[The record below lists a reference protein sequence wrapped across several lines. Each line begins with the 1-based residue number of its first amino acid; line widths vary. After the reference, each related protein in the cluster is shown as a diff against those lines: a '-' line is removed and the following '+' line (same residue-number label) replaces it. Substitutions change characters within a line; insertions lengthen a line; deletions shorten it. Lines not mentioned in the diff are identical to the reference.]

1 MRSLI
6 VLFMMFCCT
15 AISNAQIKGIIV
27 DGENKMPL
35 VGVNIYLQR
44 DSVGIGITDKNGHF
58 DIKSLNRVNV
68 NDTIIFSYIG
78 YLSVRLT
85 LKELEHL
92 NYQIQMHVYS
102 QQLSEI
108 TVQGRYGRDFLDY
121 EILES
126 LPRELF
132 SFCSF
137 MEEGKIYVISGNE
150 NSYLSDKM
158 FVYDIA
164 TDTWKESFKKF
175 IPRFCHAAVYY
186 EGKAFI
192 MGGKCFSTNRRI
204 EYTEPRIEIYDMIK
218 DTVYVDEVNPHQA
231 ANPIT
236 FVYDNCLYVMG
247 GTIKKNKFSNKIHIL
262 DLKTG
267 VWYDSGINIPKERR
281 DNMKGVLVGDIVY
294 FFGGNSINSMW
305 GIRSYN
311 LKTGEWNDLINLK
324 EGVNY
329 PGIAVNGNLIYIY
342 ENVTLQIYNVKTNEL
357 NAYYFT
363 EGLQNSGLF
372 YAAGKLYIVGG
383 YQQDSDITIDPNTID
398 SSSVL
403 SVDVSHIGNN

>member
-1 MRSLI
+1 MALDNYRRSVSYSKKTSDTLKMI
-6 VLFMMFCCT
+6 YSYRNIAWIYEIKQNYDSAAWFAKT
-15 AISNAQIKGIIV
+15 AMSLLKQDSLSSVFPSLSHFLGEQENRKKNYSEAIIYFNSAIKYEKIHR
-27 DGENKMPL
+27 L
-35 VGVNIYLQR
+35 VYYY
-44 DSVGIGITDKNGHF
+44 
-58 DIKSLNRVNV
+58 KSLNRVNV

-247 GTIKKNKFSNKIHIL
+247 GTIKKK
-262 DLKTG
+262 
-267 VWYDSGINIPKERR
+267 
-281 DNMKGVLVGDIVY
+281 
-294 FFGGNSINSMW
+294 
-305 GIRSYN
+305 
-311 LKTGEWNDLINLK
+311 
-324 EGVNY
+324 
-329 PGIAVNGNLIYIY
+329 
-342 ENVTLQIYNVKTNEL
+342 
-357 NAYYFT
+357 
-363 EGLQNSGLF
+363 
-372 YAAGKLYIVGG
+372 
-383 YQQDSDITIDPNTID
+383 
-398 SSSVL
+398 
-403 SVDVSHIGNN
+403 